1 MSARRDFRLALAV
14 GALVAI
20 TAVWGSTFPISKDLL
35 TRQPVPDFLALR
47 FLTAALVV
55 GLVRPGALLRAG
67 WRVVGV
73 GVGLGLIYFTG
84 QYLQFVGLQHTA
96 PTVSAFVVSMYV
108 VFTPLLACLLTRKL
122 PSPRTAI
129 ATVLATAGVAV
140 MSLRGFSLGW
150 GEMLTVFAASLY
162 AAHILALG
170 RWSRARTAYA
180 LAVVQLGTMGLAF
193 LAVASIDGVQLPEA
207 RDIPAFLYLAILAGG
222 IALLGQTWAQAH
234 LPAPTVSI
242 IMVLEPVWAGVIGV
256 SVFGERLDARI
267 ILGGIL
273 ILFALV
279 VITDRSR
286 GTYADG
292 VRRPRWR
299 RRPTG
304 VAAGASVVIADV
316 GTQAVAP
323 DQEDGQDVARR
334 ARHDKARD
342 EHDEVADQPEGFA
355 GDRSAL

>member
-1 MSARRDFRLALAV
+1 MSARRDLRLALAV
-14 GALVAI
+14 GALVAV

-35 TRQPVPDFLALR
+35 TRLPVPDFLALR

-55 GLVRPGALLRAG
+55 GLVRPAALLRAG
-67 WRVVGV
+67 WRVVGL
-73 GVGLGLIYFTG
+73 GVGLGFMYFTG

-108 VFTPLLACLLTRKL
+108 VFTPLLVCLFARKL
-122 PSPRTAI
+122 PSRPTAI

-140 MSLRGFSLGW
+140 MSLRGFSVGW
-150 GEMLTVFAASLY
+150 GEMLTLFAASLY

-207 RDIPAFLYLAILAGG
+207 RDVPAFLYLAILAGG

-234 LPAPTVSI
+234 LPAPTASI
-242 IMVLEPVWAGVIGV
+242 IMVLEPVWAAIIGV

-267 ILGGIL
+267 VLGGTF
-273 ILFALV
+273 ILFALI
-279 VITDRSR
+279 VITDPGR
-286 GTYADG
+286 GAYVDSG
-292 VRRPRWR
+292 RRHRWR

-304 VAAGASVVIADV
+304 AAAGASVVSADLDP
-316 GTQAVAP
+316 QAVAP
-323 DQEDGQDVARR
+323 NTEDGQEVAGPPPP
-334 ARHDKARD
+334 DKAQD
-342 EHDEVADQPEGFA
+342 EPCAP
-355 GDRSAL
+355 R